1 MQDLTLALVA
11 DQAAP
16 LTTNVRLHNAAISR
30 GEHIQ
35 TLIRVN
41 QMVVGEIDLLRLLD
55 RIIEEARR
63 IAGTMHV
70 RILLVDRDTGG
81 LRLAAFAG
89 APASFGIQ
97 LPKGASYSG
106 RVAATGEPLFVADLQ
121 ADADTTGWTE
131 ELGPGFR
138 TYLGLPIRFRGDVLG
153 VLTVHTLQPRAY
165 ATEEVA
171 FLASFADHV
180 AIALEN
186 ARLYGEARREI
197 DQRKA
202 AEASLRKIVGA
213 VEQSPASV
221 VITDLQGRIEYV
233 NPKFSQVTGY
243 RSEEALGQNPR
254 LLKTGE
260 TSAEE
265 YRRLWE
271 TITSGR
277 EWRGEFHNKKKSGE
291 LFWESASISPVRD
304 LDGAITHF
312 VAVKEDITERKQS
325 EQAMAHR
332 TQQLEALRAIGEE
345 ITREL
350 DLGRLLDLIMRR
362 ATELVGA
369 TSGMLRLWDEARQL
383 LVPEGLN
390 GVDDGRSRLVLR
402 LGEGVAGTS
411 AKRREG
417 LIVNDFRSSPYA
429 TPELLARTTHAAV
442 LVQPLLYR
450 ERLVGTIS
458 MTVGAG
464 GEPFTQ
470 EDLRVIALFA
480 DQAAIAIENAR
491 LHQRLA
497 TRFARLQTLTR
508 LNQLISSSL
517 DLDAVLREIVCAAAA
532 LMNSPQVSF
541 WMADEAARTLELCAF
556 SDAELGRAHPR
567 KALRFGQGG
576 VGWVAQHRTTLNVS
590 DRLADGRLLA
600 PEWARANGLVSFL
613 GLPVLLDGAL
623 LAVLVVDGRQPFRLD
638 PDDQSWLDSFVAQ
651 AAVAIRN
658 ASLYATMAKARNA
671 AEAGTRAKSEFL
683 ANMSHEIRTPMN
695 GIIGMTELALDTELT
710 DEQREYLTT
719 VQSSAEA
726 LLKVINDILDF
737 SKIEAG
743 RLELESIGFS
753 LSETLGRMLKD
764 LAVHTSQKGLELACH
779 LLPDVP
785 DSLVG
790 DPGRLRQV
798 LVNLLGNA
806 VKFTDTGE
814 IVLHVESSR
823 EAEAVWLHF
832 AVSDTGI
839 GIAPDKQEH
848 IFESF
853 TQVDGST
860 TRKYGG
866 TGLGLTIVARLVGL
880 MGGRVWVESDV
891 GRGSTFHFTARL
903 RLAGGQEP
911 QQSRTEQ
918 RLLRGLRV
926 LAVDDNATNRRILRE
941 TLDGWGMRPIVM
953 EGGEAALAAV
963 QAAVRSGQ
971 PFDLVLLDAQMP
983 GMDGFTLAEQLWR
996 LTETR
1001 CPAIMM
1007 LSSTDHPGK
1016 VRGRVAGI
1024 CGQMLKPITRADLLE
1039 AITRVL
1045 GIAREEAPFPLITH
1059 KQLRDPGRRLRILLA
1074 EDNAVNQK
1082 LAVRLLEKWGHAV
1095 TLAENGRQAVEA
1107 YAAAGPGGLDL
1118 ILMDVQMP
1126 EMNGFEATAAIR
1138 VTEGERQGRVP
1149 IIAMTAHTMQGDEER
1164 CLAGGMDG
1172 YVSKPIDTAR
1182 LFDVV
1187 EALGSS
1193 GRPPSAIPTA
1203 AADPAWDK
1211 SAALDRVG
1219 GDEDLLREVTG
1230 ILLAEVPAHLQH
1242 LRDALGCGDADS
1254 VAAEAHKLKG
1264 AIGLFEART
1273 GVAAARQLE
1282 EVGRTGD
1289 LLQAPRILGE
1299 LEQELHRLVSELS
1312 AFQATGA
1319 PTHA

>member
-1 MQDLTLALVA
+1 
-11 DQAAP
+11 
-16 LTTNVRLHNAAISR
+16 
-30 GEHIQ
+30 
-35 TLIRVN
+35 
-41 QMVVGEIDLLRLLD
+41 
-55 RIIEEARR
+55 
-63 IAGTMHV
+63 
-70 RILLVDRDTGG
+70 
-81 LRLAAFAG
+81 
-89 APASFGIQ
+89 
-97 LPKGASYSG
+97 
-106 RVAATGEPLFVADLQ
+106 
-121 ADADTTGWTE
+121 
-131 ELGPGFR
+131 
-138 TYLGLPIRFRGDVLG
+138 
-153 VLTVHTLQPRAY
+153 
-165 ATEEVA
+165 
-171 FLASFADHV
+171 
-180 AIALEN
+180 
-186 ARLYGEARREI
+186 
-197 DQRKA
+197 
-202 AEASLRKIVGA
+202 
-213 VEQSPASV
+213 
-221 VITDLQGRIEYV
+221 
-233 NPKFSQVTGY
+233 
-243 RSEEALGQNPR
+243 
-254 LLKTGE
+254 
-260 TSAEE
+260 
-265 YRRLWE
+265 
-271 TITSGR
+271 
-277 EWRGEFHNKKKSGE
+277 
-291 LFWESASISPVRD
+291 
-304 LDGAITHF
+304 
-312 VAVKEDITERKQS
+312 
-325 EQAMAHR
+325 
-332 TQQLEALRAIGEE
+332 
-345 ITREL
+345 
-350 DLGRLLDLIMRR
+350 
-362 ATELVGA
+362 
-369 TSGMLRLWDEARQL
+369 
-383 LVPEGLN
+383 
-390 GVDDGRSRLVLR
+390 
-402 LGEGVAGTS
+402 
-411 AKRREG
+411 
-417 LIVNDFRSSPYA
+417 
-429 TPELLARTTHAAV
+429 
-442 LVQPLLYR
+442 
-450 ERLVGTIS
+450 
-458 MTVGAG
+458 
-464 GEPFTQ
+464 
-470 EDLRVIALFA
+470 
-480 DQAAIAIENAR
+480 
-491 LHQRLA
+491 
-497 TRFARLQTLTR
+497 
-508 LNQLISSSL
+508 
-517 DLDAVLREIVCAAAA
+517 
-532 LMNSPQVSF
+532 
-541 WMADEAARTLELCAF
+541 
-556 SDAELGRAHPR
+556 
-567 KALRFGQGG
+567 
-576 VGWVAQHRTTLNVS
+576 
-590 DRLADGRLLA
+590 
-600 PEWARANGLVSFL
+600 
-613 GLPVLLDGAL
+613 
-623 LAVLVVDGRQPFRLD
+623 
-638 PDDQSWLDSFVAQ
+638 
-651 AAVAIRN
+651 
-658 ASLYATMAKARNA
+658 MAKARNA

-764 LAVHTSQKGLELACH
+764 LAVHASQKGLELACH

-1045 GIAREEAPFPLITH
+1045 GIAKEEAPSSLITR
-1059 KQLRDPGRRLRILLA
+1059 KQLREPGRRLRILLA

-1172 YVSKPIDTAR
+1172 YVSKPIDAAR

-1211 SAALDRVG
+1211 SAALDRIG

-1319 PTHA
+1319 PAHA